1 MRSQKVS
8 EQASAIASG
17 SNLVVAETR
26 VTEQICPFWQ
36 ATFTP
41 SYMSVTGKLPQPHV
55 LPLIPVSLVPDIEWE
70 TGIMPTSKESG
81 DDSGTSVLR
90 SSSVRFFD
98 SQKGNRGPQPVQTV
112 AQTWRT
118 ATEPNRTGP
127 IQFGCPK
134 RPVSTSLNYY
144 FYSK

>member
-1 MRSQKVS
+1 MT
-8 EQASAIASG
+8 IFG
-17 SNLVVAETR
+17 SD
-26 VTEQICPFWQ
+26 TEAAVRMKEELKEHFTITDLGEARQI
-36 ATFTP
+36 
-41 SYMSVTGKLPQPHV
+41 
-55 LPLIPVSLVPDIEWE
+55 
-70 TGIMPTSKESG
+70 
-81 DDSGTSVLR
+81 SVLR

-134 RPVSTSLNYY
+134 RPVSTGLNYY